1 MGKKKTKDNFVHK
14 IFKLPYDT
22 LDIYKKIKKR
32 RKDEVNSVNQAGVK
46 HY

>member
-1 MGKKKTKDNFVHK
+1 MGKKKSKDNFVGK
-14 IFKLPYDT
+14 IFKLPYDI
-22 LDIYKKIKKR
+22 LDVGKKIKKR